1 MKVKDLKPNSNV
13 SLRVRVCSKGTERSV
28 SKNRYNPL
36 RVCEFKVGDS
46 TGKVGLTMFNEQ
58 IDSLARVVGEVIDIN
73 DGWSKKYQGKMQLS
87 MGRNGDWDVVKD
99 KNFPTSQAILQG
111 VGSVKAK
118 KPTKA
123 KKPSL
128 PSTGTKIKDLTP
140 DSTVSIKLR
149 ICAQEEERVMT
160 KNQATP
166 LRVCNFTVGDDS
178 GHANLT
184 LFNDQI
190 DRFSSLVGQVIELK
204 DGWTKIWQG
213 DLQLSMGRSGSF
225 EIIKDKKFPS
235 INQILPSI
243 SGQTVKLSSSSLQ
256 ADILDLGTAT
266 PSIVKVSQIVP
277 NMNVSTTVR
286 VCEQKTIKY
295 VNQSDGSKLRVRDY
309 LIGDDTGVISFTA
322 FNEEIKEMGAF
333 VGKVIE
339 LENCWAKFWNKTL
352 QVSKGQN
359 GTWKLGNDKGFPSKE
374 DLLDRYNK
382 LQLETLTELSHG
394 TVYYSSIKGIRFQA
408 QGKTIYKKDAMTELE
423 LIPEPQNPY
432 DDKAVGIWLD
442 GKQMGYVPRTQNKAI
457 FKALEDGDPQIKCML
472 GIFRPSINTGYNL
485 PHHVKD
491 MPITISTHVQE
502 IEWRP
507 VVLLPEDVM
516 AF

>member
-1 MKVKDLKPNSNV
+1 MKIKDLRPNSNV
-13 SLRVRVCSKGTERSV
+13 SLRVRVCSKETERSV
-28 SKNRYNPL
+28 AKNRYTPL

-46 TGKVGLTMFNEQ
+46 TGKVGLTMFNDG
-58 IDSLARVVGEVIDIN
+58 IDRLARVVGEVIDIN

-87 MGRNGDWDVVKD
+87 MGRGGDWDVVKD
-99 KNFPTSQAILQG
+99 KNFPTSKAILQG
-111 VGSVKAK
+111 VGSAAKAK
-118 KPTKA
+118 KPV
-123 KKPSL
+123 L
-128 PSTGTKIKDLTP
+128 PSKGTKIIDLKP
-140 DSTVSIKLR
+140 NSSVNLKLR

-160 KNQATP
+160 QNRAIP

-190 DRFSSLVGQVIELK
+190 DRFSSLVGQVVELK
-204 DGWTKIWQG
+204 DGWAKMWQG

-225 EIIKDKKFPS
+225 EIIKNKKFPS

-243 SGQTVKLSSSSLQ
+243 PSQTVKLASGNLQ
-256 ADILDLGTAT
+256 ADVLDLAANI

-286 VCEQKTIKY
+286 VCEQKRIKY
-295 VNQSDGSKLRVRDY
+295 VDQSDGSKLRVRDF

-322 FNEEIKEMGAF
+322 FNEEIREMGAF
-333 VGKVIE
+333 LGKVIE

-374 DLLDRYNK
+374 DLLDNYNK

-394 TVYYSSIKGIRFQA
+394 TVYYSSIKGIRFQES
-408 QGKTIYKKDAMTELE
+408 GKTIYKQDAMTELE

-491 MPITISTHVQE
+491 MPITISTHIQE